1 MRADIEKV
9 HKTLHVA
16 KWLGKTNVFLGDRVT
31 TCIFDGVSKK
41 TSCSYSVMITMPGR
55 LPMLSDRF
63 LLSDLLLIEDPA
75 F

>member
-1 MRADIEKV
+1 MLRDIEKV

-16 KWLGKTNVFLGDRVT
+16 KWLGKTNVFLGDCVT
-31 TCIFDGVSKK
+31 TYIFDGVSKK
-41 TSCSYSVMITMPGR
+41 MSCLYSVMITMSGR